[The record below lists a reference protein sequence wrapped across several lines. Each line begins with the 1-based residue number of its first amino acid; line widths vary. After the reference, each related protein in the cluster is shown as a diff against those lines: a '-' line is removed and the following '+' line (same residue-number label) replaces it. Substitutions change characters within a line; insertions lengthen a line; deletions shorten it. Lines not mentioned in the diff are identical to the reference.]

1 MAKKNISLHSRSTK
15 TVNDILSKEG
25 TIKQSEE
32 RYRTIIENIHDGF
45 FEIDLAGNFTFF
57 NDSLCKTYGYSREEL
72 LGMNYRSHADK
83 ENAEKAFKAFN
94 EIYKTGKASSLF
106 DYEIIRKDKTKRQL
120 EISASLIKDFSGNP
134 IGFRGVTR
142 DITERKQMEE
152 TLRQSEERYRT
163 ILEEMADA
171 YFEVDLAG
179 NFTFVNDADCRQTG
193 YSREELIG
201 VNTLGQMAKE
211 DIETVHK
218 AYSRIYKTG
227 KPERGIC
234 YKYIRKD
241 GTTGFAETAGFPLR
255 NPK

>member
-1 MAKKNISLHSRSTK
+1 
-15 TVNDILSKEG
+15 
-25 TIKQSEE
+25 
-32 RYRTIIENIHDGF
+32 
-45 FEIDLAGNFTFF
+45 
-57 NDSLCKTYGYSREEL
+57 
-72 LGMNYRSHADK
+72 
-83 ENAEKAFKAFN
+83 
-94 EIYKTGKASSLF
+94 
-106 DYEIIRKDKTKRQL
+106 
-120 EISASLIKDFSGNP
+120 
-134 IGFRGVTR
+134 FRGVTR

-152 TLRQSEERYRT
+152 TLRQSEERYRS
-163 ILEEMADA
+163 ILDEMNDA

-234 YKYIRKD
+234 YKY
-241 GTTGFAETAGFPLR
+241 
-255 NPK
+255 